1 MAGWAVSLRHR
12 SWSRVVSGG
21 FDDPDNAEIVELAVF
36 GGQIYAATWSYS
48 ESKGT
53 EIWRSPTGDN
63 GDWNI
68 VVDNGFGNSD
78 NIGIPSLTEYNSY
91 LFAGVGNTTDGG
103 GVMRSATGAPGDWN
117 PVSTPG
123 FGDAGNTYVSVLA
136 PFNGKLYAATHHTE
150 GSGAEVWRCSLC
162 DGTDWEQVIDNGLGN
177 SDSRLM
183 PGFEVFDDRLYLAVG
198 NLVDGMQ
205 VWQTNEGDNWYPI
218 AMEGFY
224 DSDNWSALWD
234 YSLVE
239 YEGHLYLGTWNPA
252 NGGEIWRRMSFGA
265 VLDPTADAKQ
275 GHPGETVDYL
285 CFVPDGEP

>member
-1 MAGWAVSLRHR
+1 
-12 SWSRVVSGG
+12 
-21 FDDPDNAEIVELAVF
+21 
-36 GGQIYAATWSYS
+36 
-48 ESKGT
+48 
-53 EIWRSPTGDN
+53 
-63 GDWNI
+63 
-68 VVDNGFGNSD
+68 
-78 NIGIPSLTEYNSY
+78 
-91 LFAGVGNTTDGG
+91 
-103 GVMRSATGAPGDWN
+103 
-117 PVSTPG
+117 
-123 FGDAGNTYVSVLA
+123 
-136 PFNGKLYAATHHTE
+136 
-150 GSGAEVWRCSLC
+150 LC

-205 VWQTNEGDNWYPI
+205 VWQTNDGDNWYPI

-275 GHPGETVDYL
+275 GHPGETVDYMIEVTNEGEETDTFDVSL
-285 CFVPDGEP
+285 DGHAWATTANPTIGPLDPGEMAVLTVSITVPPTAIMGDTDGVVVTVTSQGDGLEYSEAVLTTGVYVYQLYLPLIMR